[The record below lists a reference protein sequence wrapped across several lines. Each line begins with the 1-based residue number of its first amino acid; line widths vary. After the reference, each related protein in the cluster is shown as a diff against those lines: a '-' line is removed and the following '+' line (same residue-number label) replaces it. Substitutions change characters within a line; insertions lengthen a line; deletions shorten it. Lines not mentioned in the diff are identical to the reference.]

1 MLFTEGK
8 LRIFENMMK
17 EIPKTTK
24 NEELK
29 ESNDL
34 SELTIKERDCPYC
47 LHFDS
52 KRKKCDQKKCVVFDT

>member
-8 LRIFENMMK
+8 RRIFENMMK

-24 NEELK
+24 NGELK

-34 SELTIKERDCPYC
+34 SELAIKERGCLYC

-52 KRKKCDQKKCVVFDT
+52 RRKKCDQKKCVVFDT